1 MSGPGIAA
9 VVAALIAAAPPAPER
24 ASVEGAKIHIEATR
38 RHRGALYLYAYELDV
53 TPARMMTKVSEREQQ
68 VCSAPC
74 DRVVDVSRSPE
85 FYVAG
90 PKVTRSRTFS
100 LPRDGAGHVSVKPGS
115 RPQYVA
121 GWVVAITG
129 AAAALAG
136 ATLMAVSNRDPQRL
150 RVGGAT
156 LGGGALVLTIGAVLV
171 GTGRTHVEVQP
182 R

>member
-9 VVAALIAAAPPAPER
+9 ALAALMAAAPPAPER
-24 ASVEGAKIHIEATR
+24 VPLEGAQIHIDATR
-38 RHRGALYLYAYELDV
+38 RHRGELYLYAYELDV
-53 TPARMMTKVSEREQQ
+53 TPTRMMTKVTEREQQ
-68 VCSAPC
+68 VCAAPC

-100 LPRDGAGHVSVKPGS
+100 LPRDGAANVSVKPGS

-121 GWVVAITG
+121 GWVIAITG

-136 ATLMAVSNRDPQRL
+136 AGLMVLSDRDPQRL
-150 RVGGAT
+150 RAGGAT
-156 LGGGALVLTIGAVLV
+156 LGGGALILTIGAVLV
-171 GTGRTHVEVQP
+171 GTGRTHVDVQP